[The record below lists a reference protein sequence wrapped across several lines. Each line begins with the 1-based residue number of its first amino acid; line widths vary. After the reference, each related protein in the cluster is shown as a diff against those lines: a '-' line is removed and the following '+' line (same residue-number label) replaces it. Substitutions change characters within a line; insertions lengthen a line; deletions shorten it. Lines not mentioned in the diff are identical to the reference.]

1 MNVAPDLIDPVLG
14 FRAFEVGPDC
24 LLRSP
29 WASSWVWRPGAV
41 TARCRQTRL
50 TGWVTHA
57 APGRNCTCG
66 LYAYNELDQRL
77 LEGAWCVGAIA
88 AWGEMELHPSG
99 FRTQHACVVALAA
112 APGVGLADRELISRT
127 AERYGLSTVPVRKLA
142 EEGLL
147 HARPVSSP
155 QSGTKRPWHSSK
167 ERQSWL
173 RQMV

>member
-29 WASSWVWRPGAV
+29 WVNGWVCGRAWV

-88 AWGEMELHPSG
+88 AWGDMALHPSG

-112 APGVGLADRELISRT
+112 APGVGLVDRELIVRT
-127 AERYGLSTVPVRKLA
+127 GERYGLSTVPLRRLA
-142 EEGLL
+142 EEGAL
-147 HARPVSSP
+147 HARPVSRTL
-155 QSGTKRPWHSSK
+155 SGTKRPWHSSK
-167 ERQSWL
+167 GRQRWL
-173 RQMV
+173 RQLV